1 MTVHV
6 LDSEAAFAGRT
17 RRSMVV
23 SVIVHAVLLAWIV
36 LAPVKPVHTEPLTE
50 IVLLEPGEAGAPL
63 AGAMPAQAASP
74 TVAAD
79 PPAPSGQEV
88 RFART
93 PQRGTSMTT
102 AISAVDLASSVLEQ
116 TAASK
121 LGGRWTVY
129 ARLALRAAHV
139 VLGLRGA

>member
-1 MTVHV
+1 VKA
-6 LDSEAAFAGRT
+6 SEIALRKELAVT
-17 RRSMVV
+17 RLQIARA
-23 SVIVHAVLLAWIV
+23 HLA
-36 LAPVKPVHTEPLTE
+36 L
-50 IVLLEPGEAGAPL
+50 
-63 AGAMPAQAASP
+63 
-74 TVAAD
+74 
-79 PPAPSGQEV
+79 
-88 RFART
+88 ART